1 MIPAE
6 WIRDLLQ
13 LKRTPRAGW
22 FRVGIDRPES
32 VADHS
37 FAAALLAW
45 RIARDAGGLDA
56 RRVLLMALLHDFAE
70 ARLTDI
76 PNPAKELLP
85 DGAFAAAEAKVV
97 RAQWPDDDEA
107 QALLAEFV
115 AGETEEA
122 KLVAAVDHLE
132 LIFQAAAYREAG
144 HPLTERMLVR
154 ARRGPAVRH
163 PLTRP
168 YAEALLVDAG

>member
-1 MIPAE
+1 MIPAD

-22 FRVGIDRPES
+22 FRVGVDRPES

-45 RIARDAGGLDA
+45 RIAREAGGLDA
-56 RRVLLMALLHDFAE
+56 NRVLLMALLHDFAE

-85 DGAFAAAEAKVV
+85 EGAVAAAESRVI
-97 RAQWPDDDEA
+97 REQWPDDEGA
-107 QALLAEFV
+107 RELLAEFL

-122 KLVAAVDHLE
+122 KLVAAVHHLE

-144 HPLTERMLVR
+144 HPQTGRMLVR
-154 ARRGPAVRH
+154 ARRGPAVSH

-168 YAEALLVDAG
+168 YAEALRIQVE

>member
-1 MIPAE
+1 MIPAD

-37 FAAALLAW
+37 FAMALIAW
-45 RIARDAGGLDA
+45 RIAREAGGLDA
-56 RRVLLMALLHDFAE
+56 ERVLLMALLHDFAE

-85 DGAFAAAEAKVV
+85 EGAFAAAEAEVI

-107 QALLAEFV
+107 KALLAEFL

-132 LIFQAAAYREAG
+132 LVFQAAAYREAG
-144 HPLTERMLVR
+144 HPMTERMLVR
-154 ARRGPAVRH
+154 ARGGRAMGH

-168 YAEALLVDAG
+168 YAEPLVVDPE

>member
-1 MIPAE
+1 MIPAD

-22 FRVGIDRPES
+22 FRVGVDRPES

-37 FAAALLAW
+37 FAMALIAW
-45 RIARDAGGLDA
+45 RIAREAGGLDA
-56 RRVLLMALLHDFAE
+56 SRVLLMALLHDFAE

-76 PNPAKELLP
+76 PNPAKQLLP
-85 DGAFAAAEAKVV
+85 DGVFEAAEADVI
-97 RAQWPDDDEA
+97 RAQWPDDEEA
-107 QALLAEFV
+107 RAILAEFL

-122 KLVAAVDHLE
+122 RLVAAVDHLE

-144 HPLTERMLVR
+144 HPLTERMLAR
-154 ARRGPAVRH
+154 ARTGPAMKH
-163 PLTRP
+163 PLTRA
-168 YAEALLVDAG
+168 YAEPLLADPE

>member
-1 MIPAE
+1 VISPD

-13 LKRTPRAGW
+13 LKKTPRAGW
-22 FRVGIDRPES
+22 FRVGVDLPES
-32 VADHS
+32 VAEHS
-37 FAAALLAW
+37 FSMALIAW
-45 RIARDAGGLDA
+45 RIAREAGGLDA
-56 RRVLLMALLHDFAE
+56 ERVLLMALLHDFSE

-85 DGAFAAAEAKVV
+85 DGAFAEAEAGVI
-97 RAQWPDDDEA
+97 RDQWPDDEEA
-107 QALLAEFV
+107 QALLAEFL

-132 LIFQAAAYREAG
+132 LVFQAAAYREAG
-144 HPLTERMLVR
+144 HPMTERMLVR
-154 ARRGPAVRH
+154 ARRGPAAKH

-168 YAEALLVDAG
+168 YAEPLLSDAE